1 MPFERPLLDDLRRR
15 IGADLEAKLRGADTR
30 LRVNNLRAFSE
41 VEAGTSHLLYGRLDW
56 SFRQLFPDSAEQEFL
71 DRWASIWGV
80 PRIPAAVASGP
91 ATWPADP
98 GASIRDDA
106 VVRRQDGI
114 EYTIPRG
121 ASEAGGEITVTLYAS
136 EAGAA
141 GNAEAGTQLQ
151 LLTTFA
157 GVAVTGEITVPG
169 LAGGADEQVNAALLR
184 AVLVRIRQP
193 PHGGAAFDYV
203 RWALEVPGV
212 TRAWAY
218 PLQNGAGS
226 VSVRFMMDEV
236 RAPSGIPTLADVQ
249 AVEAHI
255 DPVRPV
261 TARVLVYAPI
271 EVPVDVVIA
280 ELDPDTPDIRRLIY
294 AGLHDML
301 LQEAEP
307 GGSIYRDQWSAAISF
322 TPGVRRFVLVSPA
335 DRIDVQ
341 VGEIV
346 GLGQVGWQ
354 RREILS
360 ESQRNGR

>member
-1 MPFERPLLDDLRRR
+1 VPFERPLLEDLRRR

-41 VEAGTSHLLYGRLDW
+41 VEAGSAHLLYGRLDW
-56 SFRQLFPDSAEQEFL
+56 SFRQLFPDSAEKEFL

-106 VVRRQDGI
+106 QVRRGDGV
-114 EYTIPRG
+114 EYIIPRG

-136 EAGAA
+136 EAGGA
-141 GNAEAGTQLQ
+141 GNAEPGAQLQ
-151 LLTTFA
+151 LMTTFA
-157 GVAVTGEITVPG
+157 GVAVTGEVAAPG
-169 LAGGADEQVNAALLR
+169 LAGGADEQSDPALLR
-184 AVLVRIRQP
+184 AILARIRQP

-212 TRAWAY
+212 TRAWCY
-218 PLQNGAGS
+218 PLEGGAGS
-226 VSVRFMMDEV
+226 VTVRFMMDEV
-236 RAPSGIPTLADVQ
+236 RAPPGIPTPADV
-249 AVEAHI
+249 ALVAAHI

-261 TARVLVYAPI
+261 TARVLVFAPVEI
-271 EVPVDVVIA
+271 PVDVIIA
-280 ELDPDTPDIRRLIY
+280 ELDPDTPEIRSLIY
-294 AGLHDML
+294 DGLYHML
-301 LQEAEP
+301 LEEAEP
-307 GGSIYRDQWSAAISF
+307 GGSIFRDQWSAAISF

-341 VGEIV
+341 IGEIV
-346 GLGQVGWQ
+346 GLGEVTYQ
-354 RREILS
+354 
-360 ESQRNGR
+360 